1 MLLMVERRIRGR
13 ICHSTYRYT
22 KANNAKAK
30 LTKII
35 LKIKNRFI
43 FNTEM

>member
-1 MLLMVERRIRGR
+1 MLLMVERGIRGR
-13 ICHSTYRYT
+13 ICHSTCRYT

-35 LKIKNRFI
+35 LKIKNCCI
-43 FNTEM
+43 FNTDM